1 MTALPTGGA
10 GQGAAGIWLTALARV
25 LAFVALTL
33 ILALALGSIW
43 AALPFAGA
51 DPVLAGSTVTAAA
64 ALIAGSLLI
73 RYADGRSPAALGIGV
88 SRLTAVHLGSG
99 LAIGVVALAA
109 AVLGMVL
116 TGSLHYEAAPG
127 TLGEWAAVVA
137 AHAVIFTVAAFAE
150 EALFRGYPFQVLVR
164 AAGPVLATLAS
175 SALFAAAHARNPEV
189 GAFAL
194 LNIFLAGVLLA
205 AAYLRTLSLWFATTL
220 HMGWN
225 WAMASVF
232 DLPVSGIQLF
242 DTPGYQP
249 VIGGPEW
256 WSGGAFGPEGGL
268 TGTLGFAVA
277 LLAVMRLAQVKQDP
291 RIAAAGPLVLQ
302 WERGHND

>member
-10 GQGAAGIWLTALARV
+10 GQGAAATWLSALARV

-33 ILALALGSIW
+33 ILALALGSLL
-43 AALPFAGA
+43 AALPIAGA
-51 DPVLAGSTVTAAA
+51 NPILAGSAVTAAA
-64 ALIAGSLLI
+64 ALMAGALLI

-88 SRLTAVHLGSG
+88 SRMTALHLGLG
-99 LAIGVVALAA
+99 LAIGVAALAA
-109 AVLGMVL
+109 AALGMVV
-116 TGSLHYEAAPG
+116 TGSLRYTTAEAA
-127 TLGEWAAVVA
+127 LGDWAAVVL
-137 AHAVIFTVAAFAE
+137 AHAVIFTVAALAE

-175 SALFAAAHARNPEV
+175 SALFAAAHARNPAV
-189 GAFAL
+189 GPLAL

-225 WAMASVF
+225 WAMASIF
-232 DLPVSGIQLF
+232 DLPVSGLQLF

-249 VIGGPEW
+249 VIGGPDW
-256 WSGGAFGPEGGL
+256 WSGGVFGPEGGL

-277 LLAVMRLAQVKQDP
+277 LLAVMRLAQVRPDP

-302 WERGHND
+302 RERDQT

>member
-10 GQGAAGIWLTALARV
+10 WQGAAGIWTSALARV

-33 ILALALGSIW
+33 VLALALGSIW
-43 AALPFAGA
+43 AALPIAGA
-51 DPVLAGSTVTAAA
+51 DPILAGSTVTAAA

-73 RYADGRSPAALGIGV
+73 RFADGRSPAALGIGV
-88 SRLTAVHLGSG
+88 SRLTALHLGSG
-99 LAIGVVALAA
+99 LAIGVVALAI

-116 TGSLHYEAAPG
+116 TGSLRYETAPG
-127 TLGEWAAVVA
+127 AVGDWAAVVT
-137 AHAVIFTVAAFAE
+137 AHAIIFMVAALAE

-232 DLPVSGIQLF
+232 DLPVSGIHLF

-249 VIGGPEW
+249 VIGGPDW

-268 TGTLGFAVA
+268 TGTVGFAVA

-291 RIAAAGPLVLQ
+291 RIAAARPLVLQ
-302 WERGHND
+302 GERGQNG

>member
-10 GQGAAGIWLTALARV
+10 GHGAAATWLSALARV

-33 ILALALGSIW
+33 ILALALGSLL
-43 AALPFAGA
+43 AALPIAGA
-51 DPVLAGSTVTAAA
+51 DPILAGSAVTAAA
-64 ALIAGSLLI
+64 ALMAGALLI

-88 SRLTAVHLGSG
+88 SRMTALHLGLG

-109 AVLGMVL
+109 AALGMIV
-116 TGSLHYEAAPG
+116 TNSLRYATAEAA
-127 TLGEWAAVVA
+127 LGDWAAVVL
-137 AHAVIFTVAAFAE
+137 AHAVIFAVAALAE

-189 GAFAL
+189 GPLAL

-220 HMGWN
+220 HLGWN
-225 WAMASVF
+225 WAMASIF
-232 DLPVSGIQLF
+232 DLPVSGLHLF

-249 VIGGPEW
+249 VIGGPDW

-277 LLAVMRLAQVKQDP
+277 LLAVMRLAQVRPDP

-302 WERGHND
+302 RERDQT